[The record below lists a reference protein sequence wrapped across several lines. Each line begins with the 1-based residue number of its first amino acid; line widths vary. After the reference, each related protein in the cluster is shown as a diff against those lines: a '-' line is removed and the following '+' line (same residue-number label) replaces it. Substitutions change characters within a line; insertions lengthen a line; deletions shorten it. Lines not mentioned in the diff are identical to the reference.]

1 MQISFPGNRVRQEMV
16 ERKLEGLV
24 EDVLHRRVSFSNP
37 YKVIMEL
44 AATLVSTFN
53 RCIKKE
59 II

>member
-1 MQISFPGNRVRQEMV
+1 MV
-16 ERKLEGLV
+16 ERKLEGLI
-24 EDVLHRRVSFSNP
+24 EVLHRRESFSNP

-53 RCIKKE
+53 HCIKKE